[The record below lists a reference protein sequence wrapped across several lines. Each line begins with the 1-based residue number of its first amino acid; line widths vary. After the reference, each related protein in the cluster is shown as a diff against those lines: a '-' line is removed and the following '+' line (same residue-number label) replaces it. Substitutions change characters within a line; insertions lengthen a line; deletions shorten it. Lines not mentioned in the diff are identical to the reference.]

1 MKLLILLLVS
11 LSANSA
17 SKLNLLECALHKTEV
32 EVADCVAQWEER
44 RSFTSNEASSAVQPD
59 LNSAAQDSVS
69 APPQSRPTK
78 L

>member
-1 MKLLILLLVS
+1 MLAIVLALT
-11 LSANSA
+11 LSHSA
-17 SKLNLLECALHKTEV
+17 SKRELLECALHKTEV